1 MDESNQSKKCPLCS
15 HPMECFLKGGALSS
29 LRWVWS
35 CLCGHEEAVEDK
47 NLPPGTY
54 HKKFG
59 EE

>member
-1 MDESNQSKKCPLCS
+1 MES
-15 HPMECFLKGGALSS
+15 FLKGGALSS